1 MIVFIIFIT
10 CCYLFLIGCF
20 IYGFD
25 KVPYFYYYEESLK
38 NKFSVVI
45 PFRNEA
51 EHLPA
56 LLNTI
61 LNLKYP
67 VSHFELIFVNDN
79 SEDASVEIIEKHLNN
94 TSIDYKILQ
103 NKQCSKSPK
112 KEAIKMAI
120 EKAQYEWI
128 LTTDADCLL
137 PKSWLEC
144 YNGFITKT
152 SCHMVCGPVAY
163 THIHKFLDR
172 FQAFDFLSLIGATI
186 GGFGLKKPFL
196 SNGANMAYRKTF
208 FFHLNGFEGNTNIAS
223 GDDVFLLQKAI
234 EKQPNAVVFLK
245 AKEAIVLTKPQPNF
259 ASLKSQRVRWA
270 SKTTNYKNTFG
281 KLTGLLVLL
290 MNATLIASLVFTGVD
305 SMDAYT
311 LVLVFG
317 LKLTID
323 FVLLFKTA
331 SFFKQKQ
338 LFGSYLLCAFLYPF
352 FSVYI
357 ATLSLFSNYKWKD
370 RAYEK

>member
-51 EHLPA
+51 EHLPT

-94 TSIDYKILQ
+94 SSIDYKILQ
-103 NKQCSKSPK
+103 NKRFSKSPK
-112 KEAIKMAI
+112 KDAISGAI
-120 EKAQYEWI
+120 EIASYEWI
-128 LTTDADCLL
+128 ITTDADCLL
-137 PKSWLEC
+137 PKYWLTC
-144 YNGFITKT
+144 FSNF
-152 SCHMVCGPVAY
+152 
-163 THIHKFLDR
+163 IHKTDCSLIAAPVTYYNIQSFLDK
-172 FQAFDFLSLIGATI
+172 FQTLDFLSLIGATI
-186 GGFGLKKPFL
+186 GGFGLKKSFMC
-196 SNGANMAYRKTF
+196 NGANLAYKKDFFKT
-208 FFHLNGFEGNTNIAS
+208 LNGFEGNNDTAS

-234 EKQPNAVVFLK
+234 EKHPKSVQFLK
-245 AKEAIVLTKPQPNF
+245 AKEAIVLTRPQPDF
-259 ASLKSQRVRWA
+259 VSLKSQRIRWA

-281 KLTGLLVLL
+281 KLTGLVVFL
-290 MNATLIASLVFTGVD
+290 MNATLIASMVFIGIGIFDVT
-305 SMDAYT
+305 Y
-311 LVLVFG
+311 LIFVFS

-323 FVLLFKTA
+323 FILLFKTA
-331 SFFKQKQ
+331 SFFNLKQ
-338 LFGSYLLCAFLYPF
+338 LFGSYLLCAFFYPF

-357 ATLSLFSNYKWKD
+357 ATLSIFSNYKWKD
-370 RAYEK
+370 RAYKT

>member
-1 MIVFIIFIT
+1 M
-10 CCYLFLIGCF
+10 
-20 IYGFD
+20 
-25 KVPYFYYYEESLK
+25 
-38 NKFSVVI
+38 
-45 PFRNEA
+45 
-51 EHLPA
+51 
-56 LLNTI
+56 
-61 LNLKYP
+61 
-67 VSHFELIFVNDN
+67 
-79 SEDASVEIIEKHLNN
+79 
-94 TSIDYKILQ
+94 
-103 NKQCSKSPK
+103 
-112 KEAIKMAI
+112 
-120 EKAQYEWI
+120 
-128 LTTDADCLL
+128 
-137 PKSWLEC
+137 
-144 YNGFITKT
+144 
-152 SCHMVCGPVAY
+152 
-163 THIHKFLDR
+163 
-172 FQAFDFLSLIGATI
+172 
-186 GGFGLKKPFL
+186 
-196 SNGANMAYRKTF
+196 
-208 FFHLNGFEGNTNIAS
+208 
-223 GDDVFLLQKAI
+223 FLLQKAI

-245 AKEAIVLTKPQPNF
+245 AMEAIVLTKPQPNF

-290 MNATLIASLVFTGVD
+290 MNATLIATLVFTGIG